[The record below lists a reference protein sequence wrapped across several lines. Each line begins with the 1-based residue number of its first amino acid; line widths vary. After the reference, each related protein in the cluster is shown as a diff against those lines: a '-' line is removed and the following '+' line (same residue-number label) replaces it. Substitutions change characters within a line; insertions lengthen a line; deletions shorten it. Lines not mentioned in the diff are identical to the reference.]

1 MSLMSFARL
10 INSDGTHY
18 LYLDYCTYFH
28 TVYVYNSNITY
39 DSFMVIL
46 AQNLQLIFKKK
57 EIKAMIICITKLFNV
72 FLQHETSQLDMALY

>member
-46 AQNLQLIFKKK
+46 AQNLQLILKKRNQSYDNLHYK
-57 EIKAMIICITKLFNV
+57 IILCIF
-72 FLQHETSQLDMALY
+72 AA